1 MVRFELSRCLRGKGV
16 KLAVFLAV
24 LLAAGEFFG
33 YRVLFQEMKEL
44 AKELRKQQGIN
55 PSGLYPSSLYEGFIN
70 GDGFTIFNQLYYYLF
85 PILAVLPFG
94 CSFFTDENTGYL
106 KYIYSQK
113 RKEGYLLAKYMAAFL
128 SGAVAGVLPAVLS
141 FIFNAL
147 YLPAVIPNTLSQQSK
162 INDIS
167 VMADFYYACPW
178 AYFLVYLLLGMLAGG
193 FLATLALCVSFFA
206 RNALLVLFSP
216 MIFYTALD
224 YALVEIGHGE
234 FSVSTIINPV
244 GSHFITKITLGGMF
258 LEISAF
264 AVAAFLIFFF
274 VGKKRERIL

>member
-1 MVRFELSRCLRGKGV
+1 MIRFELNRCLRGKGI
-16 KLAVFLAV
+16 KLAVLLAV

-33 YRVLFQEMKEL
+33 YRILFQETKEI
-44 AKELRKQQGIN
+44 ADEIRRQQGFS

-70 GDGFTIFNQLYYYLF
+70 GDAFTIFNLLYYYLF

-94 CSFFTDENTGYL
+94 CSFFTDENSGYL

-113 RKEGYLLAKYMAAFL
+113 KKENYLLAKYTAVFL
-128 SGAVAGVLPAVLS
+128 SGAVAGILPAIFS
-141 FIFNAL
+141 FLANAL
-147 YLPAVIPNTLSQQSK
+147 YLPAIIPNTLALQSHT
-162 INDIS
+162 NDSS
-167 VMADFYYACPW
+167 VMADFYYTCPW

-193 FLATLALCVSFFA
+193 FLATLALSASFFA

-224 YALVEIGHGE
+224 YALAELGHSE
-234 FSVSTIINPV
+234 FSISTIINPV
-244 GSHFITKITLGGMF
+244 GTHYIERITLGGMF

-264 AVAAFLIFFF
+264 AAAAFLVFFF
-274 VGKKRERIL
+274 IGKKRERIL